1 MFEIGSSLREARLRR
16 GLTLADAESKTKI
29 RAKYL
34 AALEDERF
42 DILPGDAYAKGFLH
56 TYAEFLGLRGSLY
69 VDEFNE
75 RFGAS
80 EEPDTPPP
88 RRSGGGFARLLDTR
102 VAVAAAIVAAIAGL
116 VWLGSGGPTDG
127 PQVAAGPPPSPRRT
141 TAPPPPPPPPPTPRR
156 RPPTLVLAAARG
168 DCWLSVRVGS
178 GDGKLVYE
186 QTLAQGRRVVF
197 GLKRPLWIRLG
208 APANL
213 VASVAGKRV
222 ALPTATADV
231 VASRSGVQP
240 APPA

>member
-29 RAKYL
+29 RVKYL

-42 DILPGDAYAKGFLH
+42 DVLPGDAYAKGFLH

-80 EEPDTPPP
+80 EEPDLPPP
-88 RRSGGGFARLLDTR
+88 RRPRGGGVARLLDRRIVIAT
-102 VAVAAAIVAAIAGL
+102 AVVAAIAGL
-116 VWLGSGGPTDG
+116 VWLGSREPGDAPEL
-127 PQVAAGPPPSPRRT
+127 AAGPPPSPRPET
-141 TAPPPPPPPPPTPRR
+141 AAPPPPPPARPRR
-156 RPPTLVLAAARG
+156 PATLVLRAARG

-178 GDGKLVYE
+178 QDGKLVYE
-186 QTLAQGRRVVF
+186 QTLAHGRRVVF
-197 GLKRPLWIRLG
+197 GVKRPLWIRLG

-213 VASVAGKRV
+213 VASVAGKPV
-222 ALPTATADV
+222 QLPALTADV
-231 VASRSGVQP
+231 VVTAAGVRT